1 MGFIT
6 KTASICRI
14 CPYKDKCDNKR
25 LESCAFVKVE
35 KQNSAPLLQEN
46 TTSCAAPILR
56 KHSYR
61 DVRLDENTTVTIDL
75 EEIKE
80 QLRREFYRQAGLGID
95 YKANSRF

>member
-1 MGFIT
+1 MGSII

-14 CPYKDKCDNKR
+14 CPYKDECNNKR
-25 LESCAFVKVE
+25 LESCAFVEVE

-61 DVRLDENTTVTIDL
+61 DIRLAENTTVTIDL
-75 EEIKE
+75 MEIKE
-80 QLRREFYRQAGLGID
+80 QLKKHFYRQSGLGID
-95 YKANSRF
+95 YGA

>member
-1 MGFIT
+1 MGSISVT
-6 KTASICRI
+6 TSICRI
-14 CPYKDKCDNKR
+14 CPYKDECDNKR
-25 LESCAFVKVE
+25 LESCAFVEVE

-61 DVRLDENTTVTIDL
+61 DIQLDENTTVTVDL
-75 EEIKE
+75 LEIKE
-80 QLRREFYRQAGLGID
+80 QLRKDFYRQSGLGID

>member
-1 MGFIT
+1 MGSIS
-6 KTASICRI
+6 KTASICWI

-25 LESCAFVKVE
+25 LESCAFVEVE

-61 DVRLDENTTVTIDL
+61 DIQLDENTTVTVDL
-75 EEIKE
+75 LEIKE
-80 QLRREFYRQAGLGID
+80 QLRKDFYRQLGLGID
-95 YKANSRF
+95 YKA